1 MFGLTLVL
9 LAFSGVRYSLSWLW
23 KISSDACLFVRPGG
37 SRPPQKHF
45 GKSFV
50 DEDGVCGQQHQPA
63 TKEFQGSCDG
73 GECVDTGWKQIAQL
87 EVLWPPWSG
96 LWKDQAACEDSSL
109 SVILLLRL
117 GIVVPPYAKSHYA
130 TSLKFNPNWDLCS
143 LRYRVIDLFCWCFE
157 THYYTFW
164 SRPSLFPC
172 RNRNFQAQ
180 DLTIS
185 LYCLFRCIDPRFD
198 WISLLHCWEW

>member
-96 LWKDQAACEDSSL
+96 L
-109 SVILLLRL
+109 
-117 GIVVPPYAKSHYA
+117 
-130 TSLKFNPNWDLCS
+130 
-143 LRYRVIDLFCWCFE
+143 
-157 THYYTFW
+157 
-164 SRPSLFPC
+164 
-172 RNRNFQAQ
+172 
-180 DLTIS
+180 
-185 LYCLFRCIDPRFD
+185 
-198 WISLLHCWEW
+198 